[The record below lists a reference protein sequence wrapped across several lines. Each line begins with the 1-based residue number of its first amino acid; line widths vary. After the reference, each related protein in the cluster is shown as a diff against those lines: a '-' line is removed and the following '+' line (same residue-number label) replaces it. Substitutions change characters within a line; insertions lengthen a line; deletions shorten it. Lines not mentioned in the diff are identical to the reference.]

1 MYADERV
8 ARLISESFI
17 PARVHVKD
25 QAEAF
30 QRLGDKFGAQWTPTI
45 VMLDENGTERH
56 RIEGF
61 LPLEDFLSHV
71 ELGLARIAFFGGKH
85 EEAQK
90 RFEELAERYPD
101 SELAPEGVYWAGVSR
116 YKATNDA
123 SALQKT
129 AAAFQKRYQKSP
141 WAKKASVWA
150 A

>member
-17 PARVHVKD
+17 SARVHVKD
-25 QAEAF
+25 QAEDFA
-30 QRLGDKFGAQWTPTI
+30 RLGERFGAQWTPTI
-45 VMLDENGTERH
+45 VMLDENGVERH

-61 LPLEDFLSHV
+61 LPVEDFLAHL
-71 ELGLARIAFFGGKH
+71 ELGLARIAFFGGAFD
-85 EEAQK
+85 EAQR
-90 RFEELAERYPD
+90 RFDQLAQRYPE
-101 SELAPEGVYWAGVSR
+101 SELAPEGVYWSGVSR

-123 SALQKT
+123 GALAQT
-129 AAAFQKRYQKSP
+129 AKAFEKRYQRSP